1 MKTEQSAFAK
11 RLLAALDAAGIEAS
25 PALLEKLVPQYGGET
40 VTSQAVSGWLTGKH
54 LPKQANMQ
62 ALAHIVG
69 MPPHELQ
76 FGAPAQ
82 RGARKANTAWPDHVR
97 GHDRLAF
104 ETFLTLPENQR
115 QLIRQLV
122 AMLATPT
129 TGQPHACR

>member
-11 RLLAALDAAGIEAS
+11 RLLAALGAAGIEAS
-25 PALLEKLVPQYGGET
+25 PALLEKLVPKYGGEA

-69 MPPHELQ
+69 VPPHELQ
-76 FGAPAQ
+76 FGTSAHKGV
-82 RGARKANTAWPDHVR
+82 REANLAWPDHVR

-104 ETFLTLPENQR
+104 EAFLALPEGR
-115 QLIRQLV
+115 RKLVRELIAVLG
-122 AMLATPT
+122 TPI
-129 TGQPHACR
+129 PKRPA

>member
-11 RLLAALDAAGIEAS
+11 RLLAALEAAGIEAS
-25 PALLEKLVPQYGGET
+25 PAALEKLVPQYGGEA

-69 MPPHELQ
+69 LPPHELQ
-76 FGAPAQ
+76 FGTQAHKGV
-82 RGARKANTAWPDHVR
+82 REANVAWPDHVR

-104 ETFLTLPENQR
+104 EAFLALPEAR
-115 QLIRQLV
+115 RKLVRELI
-122 AMLATPT
+122 AALAVPA
-129 TGQPHACR
+129 HKRSA